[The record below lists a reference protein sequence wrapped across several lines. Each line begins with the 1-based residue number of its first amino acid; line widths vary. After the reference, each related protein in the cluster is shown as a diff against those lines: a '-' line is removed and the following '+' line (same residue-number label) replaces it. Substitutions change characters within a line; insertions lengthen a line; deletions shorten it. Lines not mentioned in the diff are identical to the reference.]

1 MPAAILRNL
10 AMLQHGTHS
19 AKLGLVPSKTLW
31 LALVP
36 CVVLSSEPLC
46 AQAAGSTDGS
56 RADLSSNRVDDVD
69 DEVIVR
75 GRRLADFRAELDAA
89 RVRVYDLFN
98 ELNSDDAFDV
108 HCHIQ
113 NATGTRMRHQ
123 SCRPQFQDDISSAS
137 GQAWVR
143 GIRDACGG
151 QLTQEC
157 IFSEAANQGIS
168 AAQAVEAFQ
177 PGMQQQYA
185 VEMARVVAKSP
196 EMQQA
201 ILDYEAV
208 ERAYDE
214 ARGRRR
220 CDQPDPPSRCSR

>member
-1 MPAAILRNL
+1 
-10 AMLQHGTHS
+10 MLPHRTYR
-19 AKLGLVPSKTLW
+19 AKLGLVPSKAIW
-31 LALVP
+31 LALLP
-36 CVVLSSEPLC
+36 CAVLWSEPLW
-46 AQAAGSTDGS
+46 AQAAASTDGS
-56 RADLSSNRVDDVD
+56 QAGPSSNRLNDVD

-75 GRRLADFRAELDAA
+75 GRKLGDFRAELDAA

-98 ELNSDDAFDV
+98 ELNSDDRFDV

-113 NATGTRMRHQ
+113 DATGTRMRHQ
-123 SCRPQFQDDISSAS
+123 ACRPQFQDDISSAA
-137 GQAWVR
+137 GKAWVR
-143 GIRDACGG
+143 GIQDACGG

-177 PGMQQQYA
+177 PGLQQQYA

-201 ILDYEAV
+201 MLDYEAA

-214 ARGRRR
+214 ARGGRRR
-220 CDQPDPPSRCSR
+220 CDQPDPPPRCSR